1 MLRHMDSRRPAWFV
15 VGLLAVAAFVFLHA
29 PALAQSGDPI
39 KIGYTISLTGPVG
52 PFAKSALLAHKI
64 WEDDINANGGLLGRQ
79 VKLVY
84 YDNQSNPAMVPG
96 IYTKL
101 LDVDK
106 VELIIGPFGT
116 NLVAPAVPI
125 AMQKNK
131 LLIGLF
137 ALSVNSE
144 FKYPKYFS
152 MTPNGP
158 NAKAA
163 ISKGFF
169 DTAMAQNPKPE
180 TVAIVAADAEF
191 ARNASDG
198 ARENANGAG
207 LKIVYDRTYP
217 PNSIDFVPIV
227 RAIQATNPD
236 VVMICSYPADSV
248 GMVRAV
254 NEIGFKPQMIGGAMS
269 LQSTA
274 LKTQLGSLLNGFII
288 FDYWAP
294 VPKLNFPG
302 IADFLQKYQSRA
314 PAEGVDPLGYWAPFA
329 YAQLEILGQ
338 AVRATTSLDDG
349 KLAEYIHG
357 TTFRTVVGD
366 VKFGPLGEWE
376 QSRVLQVQFQGIK
389 GNDVEQFKNIAAQV
403 VVAPAEFKSG
413 DVIYPYGK
421 AK

>member
-1 MLRHMDSRRPAWFV
+1 
-15 VGLLAVAAFVFLHA
+15 
-29 PALAQSGDPI
+29 
-39 KIGYTISLTGPVG
+39 
-52 PFAKSALLAHKI
+52 
-64 WEDDINANGGLLGRQ
+64 
-79 VKLVY
+79 
-84 YDNQSNPAMVPG
+84 VPG

-125 AMQKNK
+125 ARQKNK
-131 LLIGLF
+131 LLVGLF
-137 ALSVNSE
+137 ANSVNSE

-158 NAKAA
+158 NPKVA

-169 DTAMAQNPKPE
+169 DVAMEQNPKPR
-180 TVAIVAADAEF
+180 TVAIVAADSEF

-198 ARENANGAG
+198 ARENANNAG
-207 LKIVYDRTYP
+207 LRIVYDKTYP
-217 PNSIDFVPIV
+217 PNSTDFAPIV
-227 RAIQATNPD
+227 RAIRATSPD
-236 VVMICSYPADSV
+236 IVMICSYPADSV

-254 NEIGFKPQMIGGAMS
+254 NEIEFRPKMIGGAMI
-269 LQSTA
+269 LQATS
-274 LKTQLGSLLNGFII
+274 LKTQLGPLLNGFTI

-329 YAQLEILGQ
+329 YAQLEIIGQ
-338 AVRATTSLDDG
+338 AVRATASLDDD
-349 KLAEYIHG
+349 KLTEYIRG
-357 TTFRTVVGD
+357 ATFKTVVGD
-366 VKFGPLGEWE
+366 VRFGPTGEWE

-389 GNDVEQFKNIAAQV
+389 DNSVAQFKNISTQV
-403 VVAPAEFKSG
+403 VVTPAEFKSG
-413 DVIYPYGK
+413 DVIYPYEK